1 MQWTDEIRQKNL
13 LQKIFKN
20 YSWLKCRTLKFIIWF
35 NSGSADAVESFDDK
49 DKFIIWF
56 NSGSADA
63 VESFDD
69 KDKFIIWS
77 KVIDFNDGEADETI
91 TED

>member
-1 MQWTDEIRQKNL
+1 MINFANFNKKIMDFNAVNGWDLSKNL

-20 YSWLKCRTLKFIIWF
+20 YPWLKCRTLKFIIWF

-49 DKFIIWF
+49 DKFIIW
-56 NSGSADA
+56 
-63 VESFDD
+63 
-69 KDKFIIWS
+69 S
-77 KVIDFNDGEADETI
+77 KVVDFNDGEADETI

>member
-49 DKFIIWF
+49 DKFGRKW
-56 NSGSADA
+56 
-63 VESFDD
+63 
-69 KDKFIIWS
+69 
-77 KVIDFNDGEADETI
+77 
-91 TED
+91 